1 MTDGLNTLKFLGLAA
16 RAGSVVSGFD
26 QVTSSVR
33 RGQAE
38 LLIIATDISRN
49 TLSKLLDIGSKEGVK
64 MPEAFS
70 FGTQYELGRA
80 IGKPDRALIAVTDK
94 GFADKLSAMLQ
105 SMINKEDI
113 H

>member
-1 MTDGLNTLKFLGLAA
+1 MTDELNTLKFLGLAA
-16 RAGSVVSGFD
+16 RAGKVVSGFD
-26 QVTSSVR
+26 QVTSCVR
-33 RGQAE
+33 RGQAQ

-49 TLSKLLDIGSKEGVK
+49 TLSKLLDVGQKDNVQL
-64 MPEAFS
+64 PDAFS

-80 IGKPDRALIAVTDK
+80 IGKPDRALIAITDK